1 MKIIEF
7 IDKIL
12 SDKSSK
18 QHILS
23 LGVISDK
30 EAQKLKDLTGLDLEN
45 YERIVDNFA
54 IKHALNKHGHAGVEK
69 LRGQIAISK
78 DDFEYIPE
86 IVGNPDKIET
96 GEKNRRNADLLKYT
110 KNIDEKIV
118 YVEEIRKGRK
128 QLALQTL
135 YKQKIR

>member
-7 IDKIL
+7 IEKVL
-12 SDKSSK
+12 ADKSPE

-23 LGVISDK
+23 LGVISET
-30 EAQKLKDLTGLDLEN
+30 EAQKLKNLTGLDLNN
-45 YERIVDNFA
+45 YERILDNFA

-78 DDFEYIPE
+78 EDFEHIPE
-86 IVGNPDKIET
+86 IIENPDKIET

-110 KNIDEKIV
+110 KNINEKVV